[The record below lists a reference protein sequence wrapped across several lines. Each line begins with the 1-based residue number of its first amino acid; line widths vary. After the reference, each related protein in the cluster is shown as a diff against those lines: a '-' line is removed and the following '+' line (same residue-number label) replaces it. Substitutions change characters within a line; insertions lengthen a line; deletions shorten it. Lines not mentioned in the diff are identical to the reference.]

1 MQAPPASELDP
12 AWIVSDGAA
21 GNLRPAQAL
30 AAALG
35 VAAREWVVDPP
46 PPWGWLAPRLRL
58 GAARAMPAA
67 LREAALEAP
76 PRLVIGCGRRA
87 ALASAWL
94 RAAHGSFAVQVL
106 DPRAAPRHWDV
117 VIAPAHDGL
126 RGANVLTVTGGLHA
140 IAPATLAEAAL
151 RHAELARIPAPRTTV
166 LVGGPTR
173 AQRIDAGYIDALCD
187 RLTAWHGR
195 DGGGLLVSTSRRTP
209 AALAARLRERLAR
222 LPARVWTGDGD
233 GPNPYLGM
241 LAHAQRLVVTPD
253 SANLLAEACATG
265 KPVFVFARDRV
276 RGKLGVLQHD
286 LLVEGRIRP
295 MREAPTDWT
304 VPPVVRD
311 LPRIAA
317 EVRRRFEAAR
327 GAAID

>member
-1 MQAPPASELDP
+1 
-12 AWIVSDGAA
+12 
-21 GNLRPAQAL
+21 
-30 AAALG
+30 
-35 VAAREWVVDPP
+35 
-46 PPWGWLAPRLRL
+46 
-58 GAARAMPAA
+58 
-67 LREAALEAP
+67 
-76 PRLVIGCGRRA
+76 
-87 ALASAWL
+87 
-94 RAAHGSFAVQVL
+94 
-106 DPRAAPRHWDV
+106 
-117 VIAPAHDGL
+117 
-126 RGANVLTVTGGLHA
+126 
-140 IAPATLAEAAL
+140 
-151 RHAELARIPAPRTTV
+151 V

-173 AQRIDAGYIDALCD
+173 AQRVDAGYIDALCD
-187 RLTAWHGR
+187 RLAAWHGR

-222 LPARVWTGDGD
+222 LPARVWTGDED

-265 KPVFVFARDRV
+265 KPVFVFARERV
-276 RGKLGVLQHD
+276 RGKLGALQHD

-327 GAAID
+327 GAASG

>member
-1 MQAPPASELDP
+1 MQSPSRVELEP
-12 AWIVSDGAA
+12 AWIVSDGAT

-30 AAALG
+30 AGALG
-35 VAAREWVVDPP
+35 VPTREWVVDPP
-46 PPWGWLAPRLRL
+46 PPWRWLAPRLRL

-67 LREAALEAP
+67 LREAARIAP

-94 RAAHGSFAVQVL
+94 RAAHGSFAVQIL
-106 DPRAAPRHWDV
+106 DPRAAPHHWDV
-117 VIAPAHDGL
+117 VVAPAHDGL
-126 RGANVLTVTGGLHA
+126 HAANVLTVTGGLHA
-140 IAPATLAEAAL
+140 ITPAALAEAAV

-173 AQRIDAGYIDALCD
+173 TQRIDAGFIDALCD

-209 AALAARLRERLAR
+209 AALATRLRERLDR
-222 LPARVWTGDGD
+222 LPARVWTGDDD

-265 KPVFVFARDRV
+265 KPVFVFARHPV
-276 RGKLGVLQHD
+276 RGKLGDLQQA

-327 GAAID
+327 GAAVE